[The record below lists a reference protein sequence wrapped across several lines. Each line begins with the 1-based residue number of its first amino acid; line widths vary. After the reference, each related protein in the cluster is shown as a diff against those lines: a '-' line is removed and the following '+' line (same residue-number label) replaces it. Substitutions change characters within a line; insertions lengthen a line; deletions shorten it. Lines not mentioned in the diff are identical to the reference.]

1 MIKLAAKDY
10 NEMVANAKESLKV
23 VLSNFWDV
31 SKLDVELDNTTYF
44 YEVKESRI
52 YLDAE
57 KAIEILNLTLD
68 EFDFIEFYY
77 DILENKIIIQTLDD
91 EIDNL
96 IKEYISS
103 LLITKK

>member
-1 MIKLAAKDY
+1 MTKLAKKDY
-10 NEMVANAKESLKV
+10 NEMVANVKESLKV
-23 VLSNFWDV
+23 VTSNFWDV

-44 YEVKESRI
+44 YEVKESRM

-57 KAIEILNLTLD
+57 KAIEILNLELD

-77 DILENKIIIQTLDD
+77 DILENKTIVQTLDD
-91 EIDNL
+91 EIDDL

-103 LLITKK
+103 LLSAKH